1 MEGKLLDWDNR
12 TTWRGLMALL
22 LVAGLAWIALSRVPG
37 EEITTRHDRPPQ
49 PQRGFPAPDLSLE
62 TLEGETIALSDLRG
76 QVVIINF
83 WATWCPPC
91 RAEMPAL
98 QKVYEQYRD
107 QGLTILAVNQQ
118 ESNQRVA
125 DFTGQF
131 GLTFPILMDRDGRVF
146 ARYRVTA
153 LPTTFFVDRE
163 GIIRE
168 VTIGGPMSEP
178 FIESQVTALLG
189 ATTARQEPEG

>member
-1 MEGKLLDWDNR
+1 
-12 TTWRGLMALL
+12 MALL

-163 GIIRE
+163 GVIRE